1 MNLEQQ
7 IDFGLRNK
15 WKETSIDHIN
25 QHIRQ
30 ENDPTSHH
38 EDYVDWEWILSFC
51 DDINNSR
58 DM

>member
-25 QHIRQ
+25 QNIRQ
-30 ENDPTSHH
+30 ENDPTSQH
-38 EDYVDWEWILSFC
+38 YVNWEWILSFC